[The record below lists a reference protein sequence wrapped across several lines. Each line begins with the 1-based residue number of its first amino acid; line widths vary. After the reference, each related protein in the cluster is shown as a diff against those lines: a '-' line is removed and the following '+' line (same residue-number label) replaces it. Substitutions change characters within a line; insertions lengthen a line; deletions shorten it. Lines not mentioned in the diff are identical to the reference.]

1 MDYSIVENSCMSAY
15 EATITFNENV
25 AQYKTT
31 DDFEISIT
39 DIYNNN
45 CIIIDKDNYQSYGL
59 TDTTADYQTWEED
72 SFINN
77 DGVLVYFKRNN
88 ELYIKLINRC
98 QTQTGKLIGFNTAEI
113 RCDFKDE
120 QNMFVKLFTQGW
132 PRIDRSKLFI
142 PVNDISNDTV
152 NIGTTPDPVLP
163 DPPAGM
169 EHGIR
174 QEYDFDTIVDPQEA
188 IGMNYDYSYSPD
200 SIIVNTKPVDVS
212 QAVPVYCNDVSAYYT
227 PIYDDRS
234 FTYSPVPSAS
244 LLVDDLNGCSAK
256 IPYRYIETVTGT
268 YTIPVYVAGEYQ
280 YDYKTEVPY
289 EKYRQYLNND
299 SFSTRIDE
307 KNVEG
312 ERILPKYGHYQNRLC
327 MEINSLT
334 AETIPGTTPTVVD
347 GLDHLIVTVDSVN
360 PSNKVVVDG
369 NKATVIFKIENPNE
383 DYRNKEYL
391 SYGLLQGT
399 NYNYTGTMTEPT
411 DAEWS
416 TYESTGILYVT
427 VSDISVTEATDK
439 YNTGLEAYL
448 DMDSHPAYGTDKDSI
463 KRDTYDSAKTAWDWI
478 ALAGTLNPL
487 VITFGKVKDKDGNE
501 ITNQTDTSCEL
512 KYDLIPGEVLV
523 RITNP
528 NTNYVN
534 ISTLKY
540 ELFSDNEEFIG
551 NIKEGSLDTSN
562 YKVLVGGA
570 LPYITFVVENL
581 NTAGKVKV
589 YAYIDDKD
597 DTVSPPISKEQMKS
611 DTEATGILTFTY
623 VKKQD
628 PVPGIFEWL
637 EDYSLYSMSD
647 LHLSNSKIIGNY
659 NIVQGSNVFMENNS
673 TIYGN
678 LVTNGNISF
687 TDTIHTIYGNIYVSP
702 THYASIS
709 KDVAKRKQ
717 NGSLTTD
724 GQVISKDD
732 IKEKTIPEHEVHTD
746 TNASKIML
754 AQNAVG
760 TIQNGVVTVTDKEGK
775 GTSVY
780 ANGIAGGVNKLDESD
795 HAGYIWKDVELLQYS
810 TLHLYPGDYYF
821 ESVHISNYATIIC
834 HTTEEKGTG
843 AVRIW
848 CSGRFNM
855 EDNTN
860 IKIEGN
866 KSIWHLMLY
875 TNMTSESD
883 GIVMQVSV
891 NAEDGGSMMGT
902 CISPHGVIELRNKG
916 IWYGNMWAKKVV
928 LSDSAEL
935 HRI

>member
-25 AQYKTT
+25 AQYKTS

-45 CIIIDKDNYQSYGL
+45 CVVINKDNYQSYGL

-77 DGVLVYFKRNN
+77 NGVLVYFKRNN

-113 RCDFKDE
+113 RCDFNDD
-120 QNMFVKLFTQGW
+120 QNAFAKFFTQGW

-142 PVNDISNDTV
+142 PVNDITNDVV
-152 NIGTTPDPVLP
+152 NIGSTPDPVLP
-163 DPPAGM
+163 APPEGM

-174 QEYDFDTIVDPQEA
+174 QEYDFDTIVDPLES

-200 SIIVNTKPVDVS
+200 SIIVNTSPEDIA

-268 YTIPVYVAGEYQ
+268 YTIPIYIGGEYM

-307 KNVEG
+307 KNIEG
-312 ERILPKYGHYQNRLC
+312 ERVLPRYGYFQNRLC

-334 AETIPGTTPTVVD
+334 AETIPGTTSTVVD
-347 GLDHLIVTVDSVN
+347 GLDRLIVTVYSVE
-360 PSNKVVVDG
+360 PSNKVVLDG
-369 NKATVIFKIENPNE
+369 NTASVAFKIENPNT
-383 DYRNKEYL
+383 DYRSRDYL
-391 SYGLLQGT
+391 SYGLLQGAD
-399 NYNYTGTMTEPT
+399 YIYAGTISTPT
-411 DAEWS
+411 DDEWAM
-416 TYESTGILYVT
+416 YESTGILYVT
-427 VSDISVTEATDK
+427 VSNIPVTQETDG

-448 DMDSHPAYGTDKDSI
+448 EMDSHPAYGTDKESI
-463 KRDTYDSAKTAWDWI
+463 IRDTIGSAKTSWDWI

-487 VITFGKVKDKDGNE
+487 IITFGKVIDKDGNE
-501 ITNQTDTSCEL
+501 IVNQTDTTCEL
-512 KYDLIPGEVLV
+512 KYDTIPGEVLV

-528 NTNYVN
+528 NTSYVN

-540 ELFSDNEEFIG
+540 ELFNDDEEFIG
-551 NIKEGSLDTSN
+551 NIKAGSLDTSN
-562 YKVLVGGA
+562 YIVTEGSGT

-581 NTAGKVKV
+581 RTAGKVKV
-589 YAYIDDKD
+589 YAYIDDED
-597 DTVSPPISKEQMKS
+597 TTVSPPITKEQMKK
-611 DTEATGILTFTY
+611 DTEATGILEFTY

-637 EDYSLYSMSD
+637 EDYSLYSRSD
-647 LHLSNSKIIGNY
+647 LHLSNAKIIGNY
-659 NIVQGSNVFMENNS
+659 NYVQGTNIYMENNS

-678 LVTNGNISF
+678 LVTNGNLTF
-687 TDTIHTIYGNIYVSP
+687 TDTQHQIYGNIYVTP
-702 THYASIS
+702 EHYDA
-709 KDVAKRKQ
+709 VNAVVTAKKQ
-717 NGSLTTD
+717 NGTLTTD
-724 GQVISKDD
+724 GEVILSDN
-732 IKEKTIPEHEVHTD
+732 ISEKAIPEHEVHTD
-746 TNASKIML
+746 PNASALTISHY
-754 AQNAVG
+754 AVA
-760 TIQNGVVTVTDKEGK
+760 TIQNGQVTVTEGQ

-780 ANGIAGGVNKLDESD
+780 GDGIAAGVNKLDESD
-795 HAGYIWKDVELLQYS
+795 HEGYVWKDVNLLQNS
-810 TLHLYPGDYYF
+810 VLHLYPGDYYF
-821 ESVHISNYATIIC
+821 ESVHISNYATLIC
-834 HTTEEKGTG
+834 HTTEEKGSG

-848 CSGRFNM
+848 CNGRFNM

-860 IKIEGN
+860 IKMEGN
-866 KSIWHLMLY
+866 KSIWHLIVY
-875 TNMTSESD
+875 TNMTSSSD
-883 GIVMQVSV
+883 GIIMQVRV
-891 NAEDGGSMMGT
+891 NSEDDGSMMGT

-916 IWYGNMWAKKVV
+916 IWYGNMWAKNVV
-928 LSDSAEL
+928 LLDSAEL